1 MVPEEGVEPTR
12 PEGHTILSRA
22 RLPVPPLRDLL
33 TDSSSKFPGGTTS
46 VETSRRALGTSR
58 AGLYQNGPSEIN
70 DIQHNYQIAQPR
82 R

>member
-33 TDSSSKFPGGTTS
+33 TDSSSNFRDGTTS
-46 VETSRRALGTSR
+46 VETSRGMVGTPR
-58 AGLYQNGPSEIN
+58 VGLDQDGPSKID
-70 DIQHNYQIAQPR
+70 DIQHDYEIAQPR
-82 R
+82 C